1 MEGNQKESFHFN
13 EETLKELIISFEDL
27 KNKIFYKEKNI
38 EKTFSSVLFKI
49 PIPLFL
55 RKICIFLSEDDII
68 KLTQTCSILRKIIY
82 SPIGIKILI
91 RSHKTLVNVTYTQQD
106 PDVLS
111 NVTFTNY
118 MPKAP
123 SESFGGGMSFEGED
137 TIAQLQTLK
146 SVKEFLTEKVKE
158 NEVQLVKYRKD
169 IEDMKNHLR
178 IEKHINA
185 KSVGKIQVLETKIK
199 NYEFEKGEQNDKIK
213 EITAKYTAIV
223 FSFFFLRKTYFQ
235 TDSRK

>member
-1 MEGNQKESFHFN
+1 MEGTQKESFHFN

-38 EKTFSSVLFKI
+38 EKTFTSVLFKI

-55 RKICIFLSEDDII
+55 RKVCIFLTEDDIV
-68 KLTQTCSILRKIIY
+68 KLTQTCSVLRKIIY
-82 SPIGIKILI
+82 SPIGLKILI
-91 RSHKTLVNVTYTQQD
+91 RSHKTLINVTYTQPEIQD
-106 PDVLS
+106 NSSNISFTTYLS
-111 NVTFTNY
+111 
-118 MPKAP
+118 KAP
-123 SESFGGGMSFEGED
+123 TENFNNTMSFEGED

-158 NEVQLVKYRKD
+158 NEALIIKLKKE

-178 IEKHINA
+178 IEKQINA

-199 NYEFEKGEQNDKIK
+199 NYEFEKNEQNEKMK
-213 EITAKYTAIV
+213 EITLKYTNIV
-223 FSFFFLRKTYFQ
+223 FFKFFPLFNLTLDDRT
-235 TDSRK
+235 